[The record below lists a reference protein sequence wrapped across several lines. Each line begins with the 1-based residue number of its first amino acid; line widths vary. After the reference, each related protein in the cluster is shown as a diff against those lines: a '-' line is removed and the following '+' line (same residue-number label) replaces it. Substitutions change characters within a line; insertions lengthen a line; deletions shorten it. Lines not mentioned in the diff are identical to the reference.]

1 MDARTQVFAII
12 GNPARH
18 SKSPELHNA
27 VFSHLGINA
36 VYVAHEVDDAGAAV
50 AAMRVL
56 GYAGANVTMPF
67 KSAVIEHLDS
77 ISDVAREMNAVN
89 TITFRDGHARGD
101 NTDGAGL
108 LSEIEAE
115 GTSVAGSHIV
125 LLGTG
130 GAASSI
136 WTQAA
141 LDGAARVSVFN
152 RVKPELASIRDTL
165 DRLSTRSGCALSL
178 HTLEAGGLEE
188 ACADADIIINATSV
202 GMGHLAGQTLVDAR
216 WITSGHTV
224 ADVVYHPRITR
235 LIAEARAAG
244 AKTVPGLRMLLG
256 QAAIAERIWLGI
268 DMPMEVARQ
277 AVTS

>member
-27 VFSHLGINA
+27 VFAHLGINA
-36 VYVAHEVDDAGAAV
+36 VYVAHEVDDAGVAV
-50 AAMRVL
+50 ASMRAL

-67 KSAVIEHLDS
+67 KADVIEHLDS
-77 ISDVAREMNAVN
+77 VSEVAREMNAVN
-89 TITFRDGHARGD
+89 TITFRGGRAHGD

-115 GTSVAGSHIV
+115 GTPVTGSRIL

-141 LDGAARVSVFN
+141 LDGAAAVSVFN
-152 RVKPELASIRDTL
+152 RAKPELESIGATL
-165 DRLSTRSGCALSL
+165 SQLSERTGCALSL
-178 HTLEAGGLEE
+178 QTFEGGGLEA
-188 ACADADIIINATSV
+188 ACAEADIIINATSV
-202 GMGHLAGQTLVDAR
+202 GMDRLADDTLVDAR
-216 WITSGHTV
+216 WITPRHTV

-235 LIAEARAAG
+235 LIAEAREAD
-244 AKTVPGLRMLLG
+244 AKTVEGLRMLLG
-256 QAAIAERIWLGI
+256 QAAIAEKIWLGI
-268 DMPMEVARQ
+268 DMPMEVAHR